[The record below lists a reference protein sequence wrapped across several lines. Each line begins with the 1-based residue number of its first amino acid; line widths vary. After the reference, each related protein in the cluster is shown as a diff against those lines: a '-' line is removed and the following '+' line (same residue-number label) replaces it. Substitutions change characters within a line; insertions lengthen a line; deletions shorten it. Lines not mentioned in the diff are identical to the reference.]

1 MDDNEDPVS
10 NTEEMILD
18 IYQACKNNQAVNG
31 CIEPQKIEETRCEQ
45 TNDRQ
50 ANKSDHENNFDYN
63 SKGSDTTIS
72 VKNKHVDENKSDL
85 GTDDFDK
92 EANTD
97 REENKLEEKSIE
109 VKENKA
115 RKSSLINNTAKREA
129 VSSNLKTSKSISKGS
144 RLTQGKPSNPKRS
157 RLKVSDTNK
166 ERKVKIHTHIKN
178 GEVQKVK
185 SGTLP
190 LSSKTCNDC
199 GNKTYVRNNQSFCR
213 HCREQCHFCDKSFAK
228 SSTGLRRLET
238 HLRQHD
244 GLKPYQCTECGQDF
258 SSKEYL
264 ERHKSRR
271 KHNPDVPYDT
281 CKICLKFVTSKSL
294 VQIRI
299 VCAPKIAFFSLTHQF
314 KHVFRV
320 LKRTVSLRRFF

>member
-1 MDDNEDPVS
+1 MDDNEDPANNS
-10 NTEEMILD
+10 EESEMILD
-18 IYQACKNNQAVNG
+18 IYQACKKYQGVNG
-31 CIEPQKIEETRCEQ
+31 CIEPQKTEETRYEQ
-45 TNDRQ
+45 TNDRL
-50 ANKSDHENNFDYN
+50 ANKSDHENNIDN
-63 SKGSDTTIS
+63 NNEGSDTTIS
-72 VKNKHVDENKSDL
+72 VKNKHMDENKSDL

-92 EANTD
+92 ETNID
-97 REENKLEEKSIE
+97 REENKLEEISIE

-115 RKSSLINNTAKREA
+115 RKSSLNKNTAKREA
-129 VSSNLKTSKSISKGS
+129 VSSNLKTSKSFSKGS
-144 RLTQGKPSNPKRS
+144 RLAQGKPRNQKRS
-157 RLKVSDTNK
+157 RLKVSDSNK
-166 ERKVKIHTHIKN
+166 ERKVNIPKHIKN
-178 GEVQKVK
+178 SEIQKMK
-185 SGTLP
+185 SDTLP

-228 SSTGLRRLET
+228 SSTGLRRLEI

-264 ERHKSRR
+264 ERHKNRR

-281 CKICLKFVTSKSL
+281 CKICLKFVTSKSY

-299 VCAPKIAFFSLTHQF
+299 VCALKIAFISLPIN
-314 KHVFRV
+314 
-320 LKRTVSLRRFF
+320 

>member
-10 NTEEMILD
+10 NSEEMILD
-18 IYQACKNNQAVNG
+18 IYQACKKDQGVNV
-31 CIEPQKIEETRCEQ
+31 CIELQRNEETRCEQ

-50 ANKSDHENNFDYN
+50 ANKSDHESKNDNNN
-63 SKGSDTTIS
+63 EGSDTTIP
-72 VKNKHVDENKSDL
+72 VKYKHVDENKSDL

-92 EANTD
+92 ETNID

-115 RKSSLINNTAKREA
+115 RKSLNKNTAKREA
-129 VSSNLKTSKSISKGS
+129 VSSNLETSKSFSKGS
-144 RLTQGKPSNPKRS
+144 RLTQGKLSNPKRS
-157 RLKVSDTNK
+157 RLKVSDTKK
-166 ERKVKIHTHIKN
+166 ERKVNIPTHIKN
-178 GEVQKVK
+178 SEIRKTKPDTSQ
-185 SGTLP
+185 
-190 LSSKTCNDC
+190 LSSKTCNVC

-228 SSTGLRRLET
+228 SSTGLRRLEI

-264 ERHKSRR
+264 ERHKNRR

-281 CKICLKFVTSKSL
+281 CKICLKFVTSKSY

-299 VCAPKIAFFSLTHQF
+299 VCAPKIAFISLPINLNMCFGCSKEPSH
-314 KHVFRV
+314 
-320 LKRTVSLRRFF
+320 